1 MKKGILIRTNGKVE
15 AIEIEGLKGMQ
26 GAVDGNI
33 ECALTGDISEHSII
47 SDSDEH
53 WDLWG
58 NEEGRLLE
66 LPMNQVARVFIAEM
80 CNIPIEQVLSMHGDF
95 LLLGH
100 DGEGESIDC
109 PQSVADIAMALSMFN
124 EPFTVLKTSE
134 GDEVLF

>member
-33 ECALTGDISEHSII
+33 ECALTGDISE
-47 SDSDEH
+47 DEH

-80 CNIPIEQVLSMHGDF
+80 SDIPIEQVFSLHGDF

-109 PQSVADIAMALSMFN
+109 PQSVADIAMSLTMFN
-124 EPFTVLKTSE
+124 EPFTVLKTSK